1 MKPLN
6 TLYFLPIIL
15 FAASAG
21 LLLAGCSTTVATL
34 NPSPQ
39 KPVCERESSALV
51 IWETQWRQNQKDIAE
66 REFAAETGL
75 RQFLVQSGCF
85 AHSELRRINMNDLEP
100 LKGSVDTFD
109 KVISITVREIG
120 PIVMLFSTDGMIEGG
135 TEVVLNITEYAL
147 PDFNSKRQFS
157 VNWFSGGAF
166 VIKGVESLPNDM
178 QEALRI
184 GMKPDGGSSGR
195 SF

>member
-1 MKPLN
+1 MKVLKRWC
-6 TLYFLPIIL
+6 FSSMVL
-15 FAASAG
+15 FAASAC
-21 LLLAGCSTTVATL
+21 LILAGCSTTVATL

-39 KPVCERESSALV
+39 QPVCERKSSALV
-51 IWETQWRQNQKDIAE
+51 LWGAQWRQNQKDIAE

-85 AHSELRRINMNDLEP
+85 AHSALRRMNTHDLEA
-100 LKGSVDTFD
+100 LKGSYGGFD

-147 PDFNSKRQFS
+147 PELNPKRQFV
-157 VNWFSGGAF
+157 VNWFNGGAF

-184 GMKPDGGSSGR
+184 GMKPDAHQ
-195 SF
+195 

>member
-1 MKPLN
+1 MKTLN
-6 TLYFLPIIL
+6 RWYFSPVML
-15 FAASAG
+15 FAAGAC

-39 KPVCERESSALV
+39 KPVCERGSNALV
-51 IWETQWRQNQKDIAE
+51 LWETQWRQNQKDIAE

-85 AHSELRRINMNDLEP
+85 AHAEVRRMNTHDLKP
-100 LKGSVDTFD
+100 LKGSDGRFD

-135 TEVVLNITEYAL
+135 TEVVFDITEYAL
-147 PDFNSKRQFS
+147 PELNPKRQFA
-157 VNWFSGGAF
+157 VNWFNGGAL

-178 QEALRI
+178 QEALGI
-184 GMKPDGGSSGR
+184 GMKPDALQ
-195 SF
+195 